1 MRFVRLSQQ
10 ADAETSAPEE
20 LSSFRVGTRHHGFRS
35 SCWPAC
41 WLLTGPVKED
51 TQDEP
56 EINPKVEGPKIQVT
70 QAHRVHPRV
79 HTSKS
84 LLDAD
89 LCQVAVDPDEP
100 RTAEVPVVQA
110 KPLECVRRKRMHTQ
124 SLRVAA
130 GLRPHVPARWIQR
143 QLPLSCRRQTMSEQQ
158 SGRDKPV
165 ELHTTVRGPLCGRAG
180 RASRETAGSL
190 CQKVHRLKSSR
201 LWHRKHP

>member
-1 MRFVRLSQQ
+1 MARDAGCGAGPLKYAATGKNARVTARETCFVDGFWIPELTLFDMRFVRLSQQ

-143 QLPLSCRRQTMSEQQ
+143 QLPLSCREA
-158 SGRDKPV
+158 D
-165 ELHTTVRGPLCGRAG
+165 HVRA
-180 RASRETAGSL
+180 AEWA
-190 CQKVHRLKSSR
+190 
-201 LWHRKHP
+201 